1 MECAGSWWT
10 LHNFWIL
17 GEDQSTLIFT
27 QYLLFITEPSFAK
40 FDDIQRNVAWSNIET
55 VNYLELL
62 VCSVSKKHW
71 ALLYFPWKFKLS
83 QEPPCVKF
91 GSHGVERIQVQWF
104 WRDDV
109 IMSGQCLERHRCSVS
124 MLGEGGRQRTRHR
137 TRFGII
143 PLQINSSQCAETEC
157 FLDGPWSLQYHC
169 HGALFLLYTHIIG
182 R

>member
-1 MECAGSWWT
+1 MCVGSWWT
-10 LHNFWIL
+10 LHNFWIW

-40 FDDIQRNVAWSNIET
+40 FDAIQRNVAWSNTET

-83 QEPPCVKF
+83 REPPCVKF

-124 MLGEGGRQRTRHR
+124 AATDVCSVGVGKREHGPEL
-137 TRFGII
+137 
-143 PLQINSSQCAETEC
+143 NSV
-157 FLDGPWSLQYHC
+157 
-169 HGALFLLYTHIIG
+169 LFLFK
-182 R
+182 